1 MSVGKKKC
9 EASLFLLYKK
19 YYVEG
24 PPFPRG
30 RAAVADVLS
39 WNRHATSKCSVHK
52 MADYGFRAK
61 WNA

>member
-1 MSVGKKKC
+1 MRSLSVLVVQKVLRG
-9 EASLFLLYKK
+9 
-19 YYVEG
+19 G
-24 PPFPRG
+24 TPFPRG